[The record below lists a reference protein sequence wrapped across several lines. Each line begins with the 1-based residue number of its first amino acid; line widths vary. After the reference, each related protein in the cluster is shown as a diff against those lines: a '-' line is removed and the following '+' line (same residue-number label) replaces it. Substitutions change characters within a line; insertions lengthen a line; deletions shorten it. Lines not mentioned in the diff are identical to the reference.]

1 MEGVVDGRK
10 QWWMEAVVHGRS
22 GGWKEWW
29 MEGVVDGSSGGWKKW
44 WMEAVVDGRNGGWKE
59 WWMEGVV
66 LIVNKLIHWLIVISI
81 IASSFFLVYF
91 SLFFCHKF

>member
-1 MEGVVDGRK
+1 
-10 QWWMEAVVHGRS
+10 
-22 GGWKEWW
+22 
-29 MEGVVDGSSGGWKKW
+29 
-44 WMEAVVDGRNGGWKE
+44 
-59 WWMEGVV
+59 MEGVV